1 MNIKPIENSGIDLP
15 PSPME
20 STIDEEPIFNRR
32 IIMKN
37 LIYIGVVL
45 IGLLQ
50 IIGYVTKVDAIRSL
64 GILSSSAPLPLV
76 FTEVK
81 GVETFVND
89 FYIHYKD
96 ETGANQELKLTPEI
110 YKHLKGPYN
119 RRNIYG
125 AAIGY
130 GPVLPESL
138 WNSVLSYGLCNHVL
152 NEEFNISK
160 EVSEVSIFIKTRT
173 AHRNDTWVLEPKCL

>member
-1 MNIKPIENSGIDLP
+1 
-15 PSPME
+15 
-20 STIDEEPIFNRR
+20 
-32 IIMKN
+32 MKN
-37 LIYIGVVL
+37 LIYVLVVL
-45 IGLLQ
+45 IGMLQ

-64 GILSSSAPLPLV
+64 GIVSSSAPLPLV

-81 GVETFVND
+81 GVETFVSD
-89 FYIHYKD
+89 FYIRYKD
-96 ETGANQELKLTPEI
+96 AEGVQQELKLTPEI
-110 YKHLKGPYN
+110 YKQLRGPYN

-152 NEEFNISK
+152 NEEFDISN
-160 EVSEVSIFIKTRT
+160 EASEVSVSIKTRT
-173 AHRNDTWVLEPKCL
+173 AHRDDSWILTPKCL

>member
-1 MNIKPIENSGIDLP
+1 
-15 PSPME
+15 
-20 STIDEEPIFNRR
+20 
-32 IIMKN
+32 MKN
-37 LIYIGVVL
+37 LIYVIVVL
-45 IGLLQ
+45 IGMLQ

-64 GILSSSAPLPLV
+64 GIVSSSAPLPLV

-81 GVETFVND
+81 GVETFVSD
-89 FYIHYKD
+89 FYIRYKD
-96 ETGANQELKLTPEI
+96 AEGVQQELKLTPEN
-110 YKHLKGPYN
+110 YRQLRGPYN

-152 NEEFNISK
+152 NEEFNISN
-160 EVSEVSIFIKTRT
+160 EVSEVSVFIKTRT
-173 AHRNDTWVLEPKCL
+173 AHRDDSWILTPKCL

>member
-1 MNIKPIENSGIDLP
+1 
-15 PSPME
+15 
-20 STIDEEPIFNRR
+20 
-32 IIMKN
+32 MKN
-37 LIYIGVVL
+37 ILYTAVVL

-50 IIGYVTKVDAIRSL
+50 IIGYVTKVEMIRSL
-64 GILSSSAPLPLV
+64 GILTVSSPLPLV

-89 FYIHYKD
+89 FYIRYTD
-96 ETGANQELKLTPEI
+96 EAGVAQELKLTPEI
-110 YKHLKGPYN
+110 YKQLKGPYN

-160 EVSEVSIFIKTRT
+160 DVSGVSVFIKTRT
-173 AHRNDTWVLEPKCL
+173 ARRNDSWVLEPTCL

>member
-1 MNIKPIENSGIDLP
+1 
-15 PSPME
+15 
-20 STIDEEPIFNRR
+20 
-32 IIMKN
+32 MKN
-37 LIYIGVVL
+37 LIYVLVVL
-45 IGLLQ
+45 IGMLQ

-64 GILSSSAPLPLV
+64 GIVSSSAPLPLV

-81 GVETFVND
+81 GVETFVSD
-89 FYIHYKD
+89 FYIRYKD
-96 ETGANQELKLTPEI
+96 AEEVQQELKLTPEI
-110 YKHLKGPYN
+110 YKQLRGPYN

-152 NEEFNISK
+152 NEEFNISN
-160 EVSEVSIFIKTRT
+160 EVSEVSVFIKTRT
-173 AHRNDTWVLEPKCL
+173 AHRDDSWILTPKCL

>member
-1 MNIKPIENSGIDLP
+1 
-15 PSPME
+15 
-20 STIDEEPIFNRR
+20 
-32 IIMKN
+32 MKN
-37 LIYIGVVL
+37 LLYIGICL
-45 IGLLQ
+45 IGMLQ
-50 IIGYVTKVDAIRSL
+50 IIGYVTKIEVVRSL
-64 GILSSSAPLPLV
+64 GIVTSSAPLPLV

-89 FYIHYKD
+89 FYIRYTD
-96 ETGANQELKLTPEI
+96 EHAVEQELQLTPAV
-110 YKHLKGPYN
+110 YKQLRGPYN

-152 NEEFNISK
+152 NEEFSISND
-160 EVSEVSIFIKTRT
+160 VSDVSIFIKTRT
-173 AHRNDTWVLEPKCL
+173 AKRNDSWVLEPSCL

>member
-1 MNIKPIENSGIDLP
+1 
-15 PSPME
+15 
-20 STIDEEPIFNRR
+20 
-32 IIMKN
+32 MKN
-37 LIYIGVVL
+37 LIYVIVVL
-45 IGLLQ
+45 IGMLQ

-64 GILSSSAPLPLV
+64 GIVSSSAPLPLV

-81 GVETFVND
+81 GVETFVSD
-89 FYIHYKD
+89 FYIRYKD
-96 ETGANQELKLTPEI
+96 AEGVQQELKLTPEI
-110 YKHLKGPYN
+110 YKQLRGPYN

-152 NEEFNISK
+152 NEEFNISN
-160 EVSEVSIFIKTRT
+160 EVSEVSVFIKTRT
-173 AHRNDTWVLEPKCL
+173 AHRDDSWILTPKCL